1 MKKITL
7 LILFSLLIS
16 SFLYP
21 QSKVTI
27 KLANPGMD
35 TVGIFKWDVQ
45 AIVPAGQTWKI
56 GSSNIRVDFR
66 TTPPG
71 KLIVRQ
77 DSVSNGGVRG
87 ANPNINHNAS
97 YGYMTTTSI
106 NGGTAISLNIV
117 WNTVG
122 NFYVFTP
129 GTYTLGR
136 IRFYKTDTSFG
147 FCTHDTIRCST
158 VPAQSSVVQDST
170 TALIYNSTTQPG
182 WTRTNPADT
191 CTSLVGVSNNGSN
204 VPTVFK
210 LYNNYPNPFNPKTTI
225 KYDIPKN
232 SNVRIMIYDVLGK
245 EVETIV
251 NEKKTAGS
259 YEIQWDASK
268 YASGTYFYRIEA
280 GDFTETKK
288 LVLLK

>member
-1 MKKITL
+1 MKIITL
-7 LILFSLLIS
+7 LILFSLLLS
-16 SFLYP
+16 GFLYP
-21 QSKVTI
+21 QVKVTI

-45 AIVPAGQTWKI
+45 AIIPAGQTWKV
-56 GSSNIRVDFR
+56 GSSNIRIDFR
-66 TTPPG
+66 TVPPG

-106 NGGTAISLNIV
+106 NGGTAISMNIV

-136 IRFYKTDTSFG
+136 IRFYKTDTSFS

-158 VPAQSSVVQDST
+158 IQAQSSVVQDST
-170 TALIYNSTTQPG
+170 NPLAYPTQ
-182 WTRTNPADT
+182 WTRTNPTDT
-191 CTSLVGVSNNGSN
+191 CTSLVGVENNGSSIPI
-204 VPTVFK
+204 VYK

-232 SNVRIMIYDVLGK
+232 SLVRIVIFDILGK

-251 NEKKTAGS
+251 NEKKEAGR

-280 GDFTETKK
+280 GDFAETKK
-288 LVLLK
+288 MILLK